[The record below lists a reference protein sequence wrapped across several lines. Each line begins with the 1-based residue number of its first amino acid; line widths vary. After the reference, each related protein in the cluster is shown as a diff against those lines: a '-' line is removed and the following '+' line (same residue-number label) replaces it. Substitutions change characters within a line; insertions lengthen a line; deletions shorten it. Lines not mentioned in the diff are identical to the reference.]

1 MITENVNITKIGGLP
16 IATPVLNEGLLLQ
29 AFLSAQDV
37 KETSRKTYGDALRQY
52 FHYLAANKK
61 AIGETSVEDIIEYK
75 QFLLNTGHK
84 VLTVRAYII
93 AIRKFYTWAES
104 KKLYPNIASN
114 VKTPR
119 TNQGG
124 TKDHFIK
131 MHLTASQAK
140 DLLGQYP
147 NPRDYAMVNLMLRTG
162 LRTIE
167 VSRAKIA
174 DVTFRSGRR
183 ILLVWGKGMDAPDP
197 SVYVVLTDAT
207 WNPIRDY
214 LKTRP
219 KALENEPLFTTE
231 GKGFHPSKS
240 GEGGEREHSG
250 GAMTPRLIQ
259 LIIKRGLRSIGLD
272 SHAYSA
278 HSLRHTT
285 ATQIIKNGGTI
296 MDVKRALRHSSVNTS
311 MIYTASI
318 EDEERLQH
326 APEDLIDNSF

>member
-1 MITENVNITKIGGLP
+1 MITESVNITKTSGLP
-16 IATPVLNEGLLLQ
+16 VTTPVLNEGLLLQ

-61 AIGETSVEDIIEYK
+61 AIGETNVEDIIEYK

-104 KKLYPNIASN
+104 RKLYPNIASN

-147 NPRDYAMVNLMLRTG
+147 NPRDYAMINLMLRTG

-167 VSRAKIA
+167 VSRARIA
-174 DVTFRSGRR
+174 DITFRSGRR

-219 KALENEPLFTTE
+219 KALENEPLFITE
-231 GKGFHPSKS
+231 GKGFHPSKN

-326 APEDLIDNSF
+326 APEDLIDKSF